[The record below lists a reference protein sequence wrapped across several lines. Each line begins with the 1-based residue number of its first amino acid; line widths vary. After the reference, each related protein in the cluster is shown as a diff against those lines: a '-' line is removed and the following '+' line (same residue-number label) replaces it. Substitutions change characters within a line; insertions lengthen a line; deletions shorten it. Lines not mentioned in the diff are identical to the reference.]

1 MTRTISHLLRM
12 FSKYVLTTLQ
22 NSSDSFNHL
31 YCSVEVFPCIP
42 GYIVQIVGLAI
53 WKTNRNFK
61 MILSQQLDRPSPYQ
75 TWIIHREY
83 DCLQPLF
90 ANLVFKKFPFK
101 VCCLR
106 QIIGSLITSW
116 PKRIDGQ
123 FPIGSMQLCR
133 HCRVLY
139 LFPTN

>member
-1 MTRTISHLLRM
+1 MFSFFAFKKSMKSNVHVLKFWYHNAGHLIFTAVPRDQTSHWDLHLTRTISHLLRI
-12 FSKYVLTTLQ
+12 FFKYVLTTLQ

-75 TWIIHREY
+75 TWIIHREF

-90 ANLVFKKFPFK
+90 V
-101 VCCLR
+101 LR
-106 QIIGSLITSW
+106 KLS
-116 PKRIDGQ
+116 
-123 FPIGSMQLCR
+123 F
-133 HCRVLY
+133 
-139 LFPTN
+139 